1 MFTNVSEERAA
12 FAFKAE
18 DLKREAT
25 YFSETLGTICQII
38 ICQPRKL

>member
-1 MFTNVSEERAA
+1 MFTDVSEERAA

-25 YFSETLGTICQII
+25 YFSGKLGTICQIV
-38 ICQPRKL
+38 

>member
-12 FAFKAE
+12 FEFKSE

-25 YFSETLGTICQII
+25 YFPETLGTICQIVR
-38 ICQPRKL
+38 CQPRKL